1 MLNVEC
7 HCGNLKLLANAL
19 PASLT
24 SCNCSICHRLGALW
38 AYFDL
43 RDVEISRGD
52 KPTRTYSWGEETI
65 TYHRCAEC
73 GCTTHYT
80 ASEADGSELIALNC
94 RIAPTSQLHA
104 LTVREFDGLVGWKYR
119 DEEAR

>member
-7 HCGNLKLLANAL
+7 HCGNIKLLANAS
-19 PASLT
+19 PESLT
-24 SCNCSICHRLGALW
+24 SCNCTICHRLGALW

-43 RDVEISRGD
+43 QEVEISRGD
-52 KPTRTYSWGEETI
+52 KPVKTYSWGEKTI
-65 TYHRCAEC
+65 TYHRCDKC

-80 ASEADGSELIALNC
+80 ALEDDGSELIALNC
-94 RIAPTSQLHA
+94 RMAPPAQVDAIKILK
-104 LTVREFDGLVGWKYR
+104 FDGRDSWKFL